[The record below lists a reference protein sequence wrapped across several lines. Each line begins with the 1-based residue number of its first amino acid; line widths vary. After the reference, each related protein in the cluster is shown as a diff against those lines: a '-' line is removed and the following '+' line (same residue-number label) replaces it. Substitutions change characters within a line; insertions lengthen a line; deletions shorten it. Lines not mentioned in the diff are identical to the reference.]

1 MNCYVESGIHILND
15 TTKDLENLNEL
26 GIYLAR
32 ETNVD
37 ALKLLKLIVLA
48 SETKLLEKS
57 FDINHVKT
65 YTDPFENSIYNSIYK
80 RNETVFG
87 NLAVNPQNLGLE
99 LADYILHNYKVDLNI
114 EYVAMNIPNDFI
126 VGYGLDYDG
135 FGRNYP
141 FTTGYTIFD
150 FFARSFA
157 RIEYDED
164 PFYKRYDMIDKKL
177 DMISYMLDYELLDN
191 IQTDLLLTYFDR
203 CIQNKYSYT
212 NEQLL
217 KMKEITNQVNSKRQ
231 IILTV
236 EELFKQDKIKSDYS
250 KEELSKKL
258 LSTNKDKDVNN
269 PSDITESFNRLENY
283 WMLNDQCTYMLRT
296 IPRLVKE
303 KVIK

>member
-32 ETNVD
+32 GTNVD

-57 FDINHVKT
+57 FDINYVKT
-65 YTDPFENSIYNSIYK
+65 YTNLFENSIYK

-87 NLAVNPQNLGLE
+87 NLAVNPQNFGLE

-114 EYVAMNIPNDFI
+114 E
-126 VGYGLDYDG
+126 
-135 FGRNYP
+135 P

-164 PFYKRYDMIDKKL
+164 HFYKRYDMIDKKL
-177 DMISYMLDYELLDN
+177 DMVSYMLDYELLDN
-191 IQTDLLLTYFDR
+191 SQTNLLLTCFDR
-203 CIQNKYSYT
+203 CIQNKYHYT
-212 NEQLL
+212 KEQLL
-217 KMKEITNQVNSKRQ
+217 KMKEMINQVNSKRQ

-258 LSTNKDKDVNN
+258 LSTNKDKDVNK

>member
-32 ETNVD
+32 GTNVD
-37 ALKLLKLIVLA
+37 ALKSLKLIVLA

-57 FDINHVKT
+57 FDINYVKT
-65 YTDPFENSIYNSIYK
+65 YTNSFENSIYNSIYK

-87 NLAVNPQNLGLE
+87 NLAVNPQNFGLE
-99 LADYILHNYKVDLNI
+99 LADYILHNYKVDLGI
-114 EYVAMNIPNDFI
+114 E
-126 VGYGLDYDG
+126 
-135 FGRNYP
+135 P
-141 FTTGYTIFD
+141 FTSGYTIFD

-177 DMISYMLDYELLDN
+177 DMVSYMLDYELLDN
-191 IQTDLLLTYFDR
+191 SQTNLLLTYFDR
-203 CIQNKYSYT
+203 CIQNKYHYT
-212 NEQLL
+212 KEQLL
-217 KMKEITNQVNSKRQ
+217 KMKEMINQVDSKQQ
-231 IILTV
+231 IRLTI
-236 EELFKQDKIKSDYS
+236 EDLFKQNKIKSDYS

-258 LSTNKDKDVNN
+258 LPANKDNSKS
-269 PSDITESFNRLENY
+269 SDITKSFSRLENY
-283 WMLNDQCTYMLRT
+283 CMLNDQCTYMLRT

>member
-32 ETNVD
+32 GTNVD
-37 ALKLLKLIVLA
+37 ALKSLKLIVLA

-57 FDINHVKT
+57 FDINYVKT
-65 YTDPFENSIYNSIYK
+65 YTHSFENSIYK

-87 NLAVNPQNLGLE
+87 NLAVNPQNFGLE
-99 LADYILHNYKVDLNI
+99 LADYILHNYKVDLGI
-114 EYVAMNIPNDFI
+114 E
-126 VGYGLDYDG
+126 
-135 FGRNYP
+135 P
-141 FTTGYTIFD
+141 FTSGYTIFD

-177 DMISYMLDYELLDN
+177 DMVSYMLDYELLDN
-191 IQTDLLLTYFDR
+191 SQTDLLLTCFDR
-203 CIQNKYSYT
+203 CIQNKYHYT
-212 NEQLL
+212 KEQLL
-217 KMKEITNQVNSKRQ
+217 KMKEMINQVDSKQQ
-231 IILTV
+231 IRLTI
-236 EELFKQDKIKSDYS
+236 EDLFKQNKIKSDYS

-258 LSTNKDKDVNN
+258 LSANKDNN
-269 PSDITESFNRLENY
+269 KSSDINKSFSRLENY
-283 WMLNDQCTYMLRT
+283 CMLNDQCTYMLRT

>member
-37 ALKLLKLIVLA
+37 ALKSLKLIVLA

-57 FDINHVKT
+57 FDINYVKT
-65 YTDPFENSIYNSIYK
+65 YTNSFENSIYK

-87 NLAVNPQNLGLE
+87 NLAVNPQNFGLE
-99 LADYILHNYKVDLNI
+99 LADYILHNYKVDLGI
-114 EYVAMNIPNDFI
+114 E
-126 VGYGLDYDG
+126 
-135 FGRNYP
+135 P
-141 FTTGYTIFD
+141 FTSGYTIFD
-150 FFARSFA
+150 FFARSFS

-177 DMISYMLDYELLDN
+177 DMVSYMLDYELLDN
-191 IQTDLLLTYFDR
+191 SQTDLLLTCFDR
-203 CIQNKYSYT
+203 CIQNKYHYT
-212 NEQLL
+212 KEQLL
-217 KMKEITNQVNSKRQ
+217 KMKEMINQVDSKQQ
-231 IILTV
+231 IRLTI
-236 EELFKQDKIKSDYS
+236 EDLFKQNKIKSDYS

-258 LSTNKDKDVNN
+258 LSANKDNSKS
-269 PSDITESFNRLENY
+269 SDINKSFSRLENY
-283 WMLNDQCTYMLRT
+283 CMLNDQCTYMLRT

>member
-32 ETNVD
+32 ETYVD
-37 ALKLLKLIVLA
+37 ALKSLKLIVLA

-57 FDINHVKT
+57 FDINYVKT
-65 YTDPFENSIYNSIYK
+65 YTNSFENSIYK

-87 NLAVNPQNLGLE
+87 NLAVNPQNFGLE
-99 LADYILHNYKVDLNI
+99 LADYILHNYKVDLGI
-114 EYVAMNIPNDFI
+114 E
-126 VGYGLDYDG
+126 
-135 FGRNYP
+135 P
-141 FTTGYTIFD
+141 FTSGYTIFD

-164 PFYKRYDMIDKKL
+164 SFYKRYDMIDKKL
-177 DMISYMLDYELLDN
+177 DMVSYMLDYELLN
-191 IQTDLLLTYFDR
+191 NSQTDLLLTCFDR
-203 CIQNKYSYT
+203 CIQNKYHYT
-212 NEQLL
+212 KEQLL
-217 KMKEITNQVNSKRQ
+217 KMKEMINQVDSKQQ
-231 IILTV
+231 IRLTI
-236 EELFKQDKIKSDYS
+236 EDLFKQNKIKSDYS

-258 LSTNKDKDVNN
+258 LSANKDNN
-269 PSDITESFNRLENY
+269 KSSDINKSFSRLENY
-283 WMLNDQCTYMLRT
+283 CMLNDQCTYMLRT

>member
-114 EYVAMNIPNDFI
+114 E
-126 VGYGLDYDG
+126 
-135 FGRNYP
+135 P

>member
-1 MNCYVESGIHILND
+1 MND

-32 ETNVD
+32 GTNVD
-37 ALKLLKLIVLA
+37 ALKSLKLIVLA

-57 FDINHVKT
+57 FDINYVKT
-65 YTDPFENSIYNSIYK
+65 YTNSFENSIYNSIYK

-87 NLAVNPQNLGLE
+87 NLAVNPQNFGLE
-99 LADYILHNYKVDLNI
+99 LADYILHNYKVDLGI
-114 EYVAMNIPNDFI
+114 E
-126 VGYGLDYDG
+126 
-135 FGRNYP
+135 P
-141 FTTGYTIFD
+141 FTSGYTIFD

-177 DMISYMLDYELLDN
+177 DMVSYMLDYELLDN
-191 IQTDLLLTYFDR
+191 SQTDLLLTYFDR
-203 CIQNKYSYT
+203 CIQNKYHYT
-212 NEQLL
+212 KEQLL
-217 KMKEITNQVNSKRQ
+217 KMKEMINQVDSKQQ
-231 IILTV
+231 IRLTI
-236 EELFKQDKIKSDYS
+236 EDLFKQNKIKSDYS

-258 LSTNKDKDVNN
+258 LSANKDNN
-269 PSDITESFNRLENY
+269 KSSDITRSFSRLENY
-283 WMLNDQCTYMLRT
+283 CMLNDQCTYMLRT

>member
-1 MNCYVESGIHILND
+1 MNCYVESGIYILND

-37 ALKLLKLIVLA
+37 ALKSLKLIVLA

-57 FDINHVKT
+57 FDINYVKT
-65 YTDPFENSIYNSIYK
+65 YTNSFENSIYK

-87 NLAVNPQNLGLE
+87 NLAVNPQNFGLE
-99 LADYILHNYKVDLNI
+99 LADYILHNYKVDLGI
-114 EYVAMNIPNDFI
+114 E
-126 VGYGLDYDG
+126 
-135 FGRNYP
+135 P
-141 FTTGYTIFD
+141 FASGYTIFD

-177 DMISYMLDYELLDN
+177 DMVSYMLDYELLDN
-191 IQTDLLLTYFDR
+191 SQTDLLLTCFDR
-203 CIQNKYSYT
+203 CIQNKYHYT
-212 NEQLL
+212 KEQLL
-217 KMKEITNQVNSKRQ
+217 KMKEMINQVDSKQQ
-231 IILTV
+231 IRLTI
-236 EELFKQDKIKSDYS
+236 EDLFKQNKIKSDYS

-258 LSTNKDKDVNN
+258 LSANKDNN
-269 PSDITESFNRLENY
+269 KSCDITKSFSRLENY
-283 WMLNDQCTYMLRT
+283 CMLNDQCTYMLRT

>member
-32 ETNVD
+32 GTNID
-37 ALKLLKLIVLA
+37 ALKSLKLIVLA

-57 FDINHVKT
+57 FDINYVKT
-65 YTDPFENSIYNSIYK
+65 YTNSFENSIYNSIYK

-87 NLAVNPQNLGLE
+87 NLAVNPQNFGLE
-99 LADYILHNYKVDLNI
+99 LADYILHNYKVDLGI
-114 EYVAMNIPNDFI
+114 E
-126 VGYGLDYDG
+126 
-135 FGRNYP
+135 P
-141 FTTGYTIFD
+141 FTSGYTIFD

-177 DMISYMLDYELLDN
+177 DMVSYMLDYELLDN
-191 IQTDLLLTYFDR
+191 SQTDLLLTCFDR
-203 CIQNKYSYT
+203 CIQNKYHYT
-212 NEQLL
+212 KEQLL
-217 KMKEITNQVNSKRQ
+217 KMKEMINQVDSKQQ
-231 IILTV
+231 IRLTI
-236 EELFKQDKIKSDYS
+236 EDLFKQNKIKSDYS

-258 LSTNKDKDVNN
+258 LSANKDNN
-269 PSDITESFNRLENY
+269 KSSDINKSFSRLENY
-283 WMLNDQCTYMLRT
+283 CMLNDQCTYMLRT

>member
-32 ETNVD
+32 RTNVD
-37 ALKLLKLIVLA
+37 ALKSLKLIVLA

-57 FDINHVKT
+57 FNINYVKT
-65 YTDPFENSIYNSIYK
+65 YTNSFENSIYK

-87 NLAVNPQNLGLE
+87 NLAVNPQNFGLE
-99 LADYILHNYKVDLNI
+99 LADYILHNYKVDLGI
-114 EYVAMNIPNDFI
+114 E
-126 VGYGLDYDG
+126 
-135 FGRNYP
+135 P
-141 FTTGYTIFD
+141 FTSGYTIFD

-177 DMISYMLDYELLDN
+177 DMVSYMLDYELLDN
-191 IQTDLLLTYFDR
+191 SQTDLLLTCFDR
-203 CIQNKYSYT
+203 CIQNKYHYT
-212 NEQLL
+212 KEQLL
-217 KMKEITNQVNSKRQ
+217 KMKEMINQVDSKQQ
-231 IILTV
+231 IRLTI
-236 EELFKQDKIKSDYS
+236 EDLFKQNKIKSDYS

-258 LSTNKDKDVNN
+258 LSANKDKDVNK
-269 PSDITESFNRLENY
+269 PSDITKSFSRLENY
-283 WMLNDQCTYMLRT
+283 CMLNDQCTYMLRT

>member
-37 ALKLLKLIVLA
+37 ALKSLKLIVLA

-57 FDINHVKT
+57 FDINYVKT
-65 YTDPFENSIYNSIYK
+65 YTNSFENSIYNSIYK
-80 RNETVFG
+80 RNATVFG
-87 NLAVNPQNLGLE
+87 NLAVNPQNFGLE
-99 LADYILHNYKVDLNI
+99 LADYILHNYKVDLGI
-114 EYVAMNIPNDFI
+114 E
-126 VGYGLDYDG
+126 
-135 FGRNYP
+135 P
-141 FTTGYTIFD
+141 FTSGYTIFD

-177 DMISYMLDYELLDN
+177 DMVSYMLDYELLDN
-191 IQTDLLLTYFDR
+191 SQTDLLLTCFDR
-203 CIQNKYSYT
+203 CIQNKYHYT
-212 NEQLL
+212 KEQLL
-217 KMKEITNQVNSKRQ
+217 KMKEMINQVELKQQ
-231 IILTV
+231 IRLTI
-236 EELFKQDKIKSDYS
+236 EDLFKQNKIKSDYS

-258 LSTNKDKDVNN
+258 LSANKDNN
-269 PSDITESFNRLENY
+269 KSSDINKSFSRLENY
-283 WMLNDQCTYMLRT
+283 CMLNDQCTYMLRT

>member
-1 MNCYVESGIHILND
+1 MNCYVENGIHILND

-37 ALKLLKLIVLA
+37 ALKSLKLIVLA

-57 FDINHVKT
+57 FDINYVKT
-65 YTDPFENSIYNSIYK
+65 YTNSFENSIYNSIYK

-87 NLAVNPQNLGLE
+87 NLAVNPQNFGLE
-99 LADYILHNYKVDLNI
+99 LADYILHNYKVDLGI
-114 EYVAMNIPNDFI
+114 E
-126 VGYGLDYDG
+126 
-135 FGRNYP
+135 P
-141 FTTGYTIFD
+141 FTSGYTIFD

-177 DMISYMLDYELLDN
+177 DMVSYMLDYELLDN
-191 IQTDLLLTYFDR
+191 SQTDLLLTCFDR
-203 CIQNKYSYT
+203 CIQNKYHYT
-212 NEQLL
+212 KEQLL
-217 KMKEITNQVNSKRQ
+217 KMKEMINQVDSKQQ
-231 IILTV
+231 IRLTI
-236 EELFKQDKIKSDYS
+236 EDLFKQNKIKSDYS

-258 LSTNKDKDVNN
+258 LSANKDNN
-269 PSDITESFNRLENY
+269 KSSDINKSFSRLENY
-283 WMLNDQCTYMLRT
+283 CMLNDQCTYMLRT

>member
-15 TTKDLENLNEL
+15 TTRDLENLNEL

-65 YTDPFENSIYNSIYK
+65 YTAPFENSIYK

-99 LADYILHNYKVDLNI
+99 LADYILHNYKVDLGI
-114 EYVAMNIPNDFI
+114 E
-126 VGYGLDYDG
+126 
-135 FGRNYP
+135 P
-141 FTTGYTIFD
+141 FTSGYTIFD
-150 FFARSFA
+150 FFARPFA
-157 RIEYDED
+157 RIEYDEE

-191 IQTDLLLTYFDR
+191 SQTDLLLTYFDR

-236 EELFKQDKIKSDYS
+236 EDLFKQDKIKSDYS

-258 LSTNKDKDVNN
+258 LSTNKDKDVNKL
-269 PSDITESFNRLENY
+269 SDIAESFNRLENY

>member
-32 ETNVD
+32 ETNID

-65 YTDPFENSIYNSIYK
+65 YTDPFESSIYK

-87 NLAVNPQNLGLE
+87 NLAVNPQNFGLE
-99 LADYILHNYKVDLNI
+99 LADYILHNYKVDLGI
-114 EYVAMNIPNDFI
+114 E
-126 VGYGLDYDG
+126 
-135 FGRNYP
+135 P
-141 FTTGYTIFD
+141 FTSGYTIFD

-258 LSTNKDKDVNN
+258 LSTNKDKDVNK

>member
-1 MNCYVESGIHILND
+1 MNCYVKSGIHILND

-37 ALKLLKLIVLA
+37 ALKSLKLIVLA

-57 FDINHVKT
+57 FDINYVKT
-65 YTDPFENSIYNSIYK
+65 YTNSFENSIYK

-87 NLAVNPQNLGLE
+87 NLAVNPQNFGLE
-99 LADYILHNYKVDLNI
+99 LADYILHNYKVDLGI
-114 EYVAMNIPNDFI
+114 E
-126 VGYGLDYDG
+126 
-135 FGRNYP
+135 P
-141 FTTGYTIFD
+141 FTSGYTIFD

-157 RIEYDED
+157 KIEYDED

-177 DMISYMLDYELLDN
+177 DMVSYMLDYELLDN
-191 IQTDLLLTYFDR
+191 SQTDLLLTYFDR
-203 CIQNKYSYT
+203 CIQNKYHYT
-212 NEQLL
+212 KEQLL
-217 KMKEITNQVNSKRQ
+217 KMKEMINQVDSKQQ
-231 IILTV
+231 IRLTI
-236 EELFKQDKIKSDYS
+236 EDLFKQNKIKSDYS

-258 LSTNKDKDVNN
+258 LPANKDNSKS
-269 PSDITESFNRLENY
+269 SDITKSFSRLENY
-283 WMLNDQCTYMLRT
+283 CMLNDQCTYMLRT

>member
-65 YTDPFENSIYNSIYK
+65 YTDPFENSIYK

-114 EYVAMNIPNDFI
+114 E
-126 VGYGLDYDG
+126 
-135 FGRNYP
+135 P

-177 DMISYMLDYELLDN
+177 DMVSYMLDYELLDN

-258 LSTNKDKDVNN
+258 LSANKDNN
-269 PSDITESFNRLENY
+269 KSSDITKSFSRLENY
-283 WMLNDQCTYMLRT
+283 CMLNDQCTYMLRT
-296 IPRLVKE
+296 IPMLVKE